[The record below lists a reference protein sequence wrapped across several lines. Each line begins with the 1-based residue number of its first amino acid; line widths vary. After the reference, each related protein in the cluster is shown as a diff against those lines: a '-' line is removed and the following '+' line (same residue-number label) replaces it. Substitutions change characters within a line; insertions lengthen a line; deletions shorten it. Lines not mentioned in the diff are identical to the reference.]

1 MENDY
6 KKYILPICIVV
17 VLVYVLCSIIKKP
30 AELGDYIAYAGYAA
44 TAVTFFSIIY
54 VKWIWKWK
62 IWRIIGFEKLPVLH
76 SKYVG
81 KIRYNFIESGE
92 KNITLEISQ
101 NLLSIKIKMLT
112 DINRSY
118 TITSKIIKQ
127 NDVYHLY
134 YTYQT
139 QPQSMVRDSNPQQYG
154 SAQIIIEEL
163 DNLQGIYWT
172 TQKTIGDLF
181 LHKA

>member
-6 KKYILPICIVV
+6 KKYISPICIVV
-17 VLVYVLCSIIKKP
+17 VLIYVLCCIIKKP
-30 AELGDYIAYAGYAA
+30 AELGDYTSYAGYAA
-44 TAVTFFSIIY
+44 TVVTVFSIIY

-62 IWRIIGFEKLPVLH
+62 IWRIIGFEELPVLH

-81 KIRYNFIESGE
+81 KIKYNFIEPGE
-92 KNITLEISQ
+92 KNITLKISQ
-101 NLLSIKIKMLT
+101 NLLSIKIKMVT

-127 NDVYHLY
+127 NDIYYLY

-139 QPQSMVRDSNPQQYG
+139 HPQSMVRDCNPQQYG
-154 SAQIIIEEL
+154 STQIIIEDS

-172 TQKTIGDLF
+172 TQKTTGDIF